1 MRRPEMENDFFE
13 SLKQEITA
21 CGKSLGEVGRLR
33 LIGIIS
39 RILGLFLLI
48 FTVVLCVF
56 ALLAF
61 ASVAALNAMMNVM
74 PLWGA
79 ALILGAVYV
88 LLIILVIACRKP
100 LFIHPFIRL
109 MSKQLRSEEELALK
123 TLEAEHQAE
132 LDYLRIE
139 NRVEN
144 ATREVNLYIS
154 FIGRAWSWLSTL
166 FHKK

>member
-1 MRRPEMENDFFE
+1 MEKDFFE
-13 SLKQEITA
+13 SLKQELTA
-21 CGKSLGEVGRLR
+21 CGKSLSEVGRLR

-61 ASVAALNAMMNVM
+61 ASVAALNAMTSVM
-74 PLWGA
+74 PLWAA
-79 ALILGAVYV
+79 ALILGAGYI
-88 LLIILVIACRKP
+88 LLIIVVIACRKP

-144 ATREVNLYIS
+144 ATREVNFYIA
-154 FIGRAWSWLSTL
+154 FIGRAWSWLSGL
-166 FHKK
+166 LHKK

>member
-1 MRRPEMENDFFE
+1 MEKDFFE
-13 SLKQEITA
+13 SLKQELTA
-21 CGKSLGEVGRLR
+21 CGKSLSEVGRLR

-61 ASVAALNAMMNVM
+61 ASVAALNAMTNVM
-74 PLWGA
+74 PLWAA
-79 ALILGAVYV
+79 ALILGAGYI
-88 LLIILVIACRKP
+88 LLIIVVIACRKP

-132 LDYLRIE
+132 LDYLHIE

-144 ATREVNLYIS
+144 ATREVNFYIA
-154 FIGRAWSWLSTL
+154 FIGRAWSWLSAL

>member
-1 MRRPEMENDFFE
+1 MENDLFTQIKE
-13 SLKQEITA
+13 EITA
-21 CGKSLGEVGRLR
+21 YGKSVGEVGRLR

-39 RILGLFLLI
+39 RVLGLFLLI
-48 FTVVLCVF
+48 FTVVLCIF

-61 ASVAALNAMMNVM
+61 ASVAALNAMTNVM

-79 ALILGAVYV
+79 ALILGAVYI
-88 LLIILVIACRKP
+88 LLIIVVIACRKP

-109 MSKQLRSEEELALK
+109 MTKQIGSEEELALK

-139 NRVEN
+139 NRVDN
-144 ATREVNLYIS
+144 ATREVNFYIS
-154 FIGRAWSWLSTL
+154 FIERAWTWLSRV

>member
-1 MRRPEMENDFFE
+1 MEKDFFE
-13 SLKQEITA
+13 SLKQELTA
-21 CGKSLGEVGRLR
+21 CGKSLSEVGRLR
-33 LIGIIS
+33 LIGIVS

-61 ASVAALNAMMNVM
+61 ASVAALNAMTNVM
-74 PLWGA
+74 PLWAA
-79 ALILGAVYV
+79 ALILGAGYI
-88 LLIILVIACRKP
+88 LLIIVVIACRKP

-123 TLEAEHQAE
+123 IMEAEHQAE
-132 LDYLRIE
+132 LDYLHIE

-144 ATREVNLYIS
+144 ATREVNFYIA
-154 FIGRAWSWLSTL
+154 FIGRAWSWLSAL

>member
-1 MRRPEMENDFFE
+1 MEKDFFE
-13 SLKQEITA
+13 SLKQELTA
-21 CGKSLGEVGRLR
+21 CGKSLSEVGRLR
-33 LIGIIS
+33 LIGIVS

-61 ASVAALNAMMNVM
+61 ASVAALNAMTNVM
-74 PLWGA
+74 PLWAA
-79 ALILGAVYV
+79 ALILGAGYI
-88 LLIILVIACRKP
+88 LLIIVVIACRKP

-109 MSKQLRSEEELALK
+109 MTKQLRSEEELALK
-123 TLEAEHQAE
+123 IMEAEHQAE
-132 LDYLRIE
+132 LDYLHIE

-144 ATREVNLYIS
+144 ATREVNFYIA
-154 FIGRAWSWLSTL
+154 FIGRAWSWLSAL

>member
-1 MRRPEMENDFFE
+1 MENDFFE
-13 SLKQEITA
+13 SLKQEIA
-21 CGKSLGEVGRLR
+21 SCGKSVGEVGRLR
-33 LIGIIS
+33 LIGIVS

-61 ASVAALNAMMNVM
+61 GAVAALHAMSHVM
-74 PLWGA
+74 PLWAA
-79 ALILGAVYV
+79 ALILGAGYI
-88 LLIILVIACRKP
+88 LLIIVVIACRKP

-109 MSKQLRSEEELALK
+109 MTKQYRSEEELALK

-132 LDYLRIE
+132 MDYLRIE
-139 NRVEN
+139 NRVDN
-144 ATREVNLYIS
+144 ATREINLYLA

>member
-1 MRRPEMENDFFE
+1 MEKDFFE
-13 SLKQEITA
+13 SLKQELTA
-21 CGKSLGEVGRLR
+21 CGKSLSEVGRLR

-61 ASVAALNAMMNVM
+61 TSVAALHAMTNIM

-79 ALILGAVYV
+79 ALILGAGYI
-88 LLIILVIACRKP
+88 LLIIVVIACRKP

-109 MSKQLRSEEELALK
+109 MTKQYRSEEELTLK

-132 LDYLRIE
+132 LDYLHIE

-144 ATREVNLYIS
+144 ATREVNFYIA
-154 FIGRAWSWLSTL
+154 FIGRAWSWLSNL
-166 FHKK
+166 LHKR

>member
-1 MRRPEMENDFFE
+1 MENDFFE
-13 SLKQEITA
+13 SLKHELTA

-33 LIGIIS
+33 LIGIVS

-61 ASVAALNAMMNVM
+61 ASVAALNAMTNVM
-74 PLWGA
+74 PLWAA

-88 LLIILVIACRKP
+88 LLIIVVIACRKP

-144 ATREVNLYIS
+144 ATREVNFYIS
-154 FIGRAWSWLSTL
+154 FIGRAWSWLSSL
-166 FHKK
+166 LHKK

>member
-1 MRRPEMENDFFE
+1 MEKDFFE
-13 SLKQEITA
+13 SLKQELTA
-21 CGKSLGEVGRLR
+21 CGKSLSEVGRLR

-61 ASVAALNAMMNVM
+61 ASVAALHAMTNVM

-79 ALILGAVYV
+79 ALILGAGYI
-88 LLIILVIACRKP
+88 LLIIVVIACRKP

-109 MSKQLRSEEELALK
+109 MTKQYRSEEELALK

-132 LDYLRIE
+132 LDYLHIE

-144 ATREVNLYIS
+144 ATREVNFYIA
-154 FIGRAWSWLSTL
+154 FIGRAWSWLSGL
-166 FHKK
+166 LHKK

>member
-1 MRRPEMENDFFE
+1 MENDYFE
-13 SLKQEITA
+13 GLKQELTSY
-21 CGKSLGEVGRLR
+21 GKSVGEVGRLR
-33 LIGIIS
+33 LIGIVS

-61 ASVAALNAMMNVM
+61 GAVAALHAMTSVM
-74 PLWGA
+74 PLWAA
-79 ALILGAVYV
+79 ALILGAGYI
-88 LLIILVIACRKP
+88 LLIVVVIACRKP

-132 LDYLRIE
+132 IDYLRIE
-139 NRVEN
+139 NRVTN
-144 ATREVNLYIS
+144 TTREINLYIAS
-154 FIGRAWSWLSTL
+154 IRRVWSWISSLL
-166 FHKK
+166 HKK

>member
-1 MRRPEMENDFFE
+1 MEKDFFE
-13 SLKQEITA
+13 SLKQELTA
-21 CGKSLGEVGRLR
+21 CGKSLSEVGRLR

-61 ASVAALNAMMNVM
+61 ASVAALNAMTNVM

-79 ALILGAVYV
+79 ALILGAGYI
-88 LLIILVIACRKP
+88 LLIIVVTACRKH

-109 MSKQLRSEEELALK
+109 MSK
-123 TLEAEHQAE
+123 
-132 LDYLRIE
+132 
-139 NRVEN
+139 
-144 ATREVNLYIS
+144 
-154 FIGRAWSWLSTL
+154 
-166 FHKK
+166 

>member
-1 MRRPEMENDFFE
+1 MEKDFFE
-13 SLKQEITA
+13 SLKQELTA

-33 LIGIIS
+33 LIGIVS

-61 ASVAALNAMMNVM
+61 ASVAALNAMTNVM
-74 PLWGA
+74 PLWAA
-79 ALILGAVYV
+79 ALILGAGYI
-88 LLIILVIACRKP
+88 LLIIVVIACRKP

-109 MSKQLRSEEELALK
+109 MTKQLRSEEELALK
-123 TLEAEHQAE
+123 IMEAEHQAE
-132 LDYLRIE
+132 LDYLHIE

-144 ATREVNLYIS
+144 ATREVNFYIA
-154 FIGRAWSWLSTL
+154 FIGRAWSWLSGL
-166 FHKK
+166 LHKK

>member
-1 MRRPEMENDFFE
+1 MENDFFE

-48 FTVVLCVF
+48 FTVVLCIF

-88 LLIILVIACRKP
+88 LLIIVVIACRKP

>member
-1 MRRPEMENDFFE
+1 MKNDYFE
-13 SLKQEITA
+13 GLKQEITSY
-21 CGKSLGEVGRLR
+21 GKSVGEIGRLR
-33 LIGIIS
+33 LIGIVS

-61 ASVAALNAMMNVM
+61 GAVAALHAMSHVM
-74 PLWGA
+74 PLWAA
-79 ALILGAVYV
+79 ALILGAGYV
-88 LLIILVIACRKP
+88 LLIAIVVACRKP

-109 MSKQLRSEEELALK
+109 MTKQIGSEEELALK

-139 NRVEN
+139 NRVDN
-144 ATREVNLYIS
+144 ATREVNFYIS
-154 FIGRAWSWLSTL
+154 FIERAWTWLSRV

>member
-1 MRRPEMENDFFE
+1 MENDFFE
-13 SLKQEITA
+13 SLKHELTA

-88 LLIILVIACRKP
+88 LLIIVVIACRKP

-139 NRVEN
+139 NRVDN
-144 ATREVNLYIS
+144 VTREVNFYIA
-154 FIGRAWSWLSTL
+154 FIGRIRTWLSGL
-166 FHKK
+166 FHK

>member
-1 MRRPEMENDFFE
+1 MENDFFE
-13 SLKQEITA
+13 SLKHELTA

-88 LLIILVIACRKP
+88 LLIIVVIACRKP
-100 LFIHPFIRL
+100 LFIHPFIQL
-109 MSKQLRSEEELALK
+109 MSKQLGTEEELALK

-132 LDYLRIE
+132 IDYLRIE
-139 NRVEN
+139 NRVTN
-144 ATREVNLYIS
+144 TTREINLYIAS
-154 FIGRAWSWLSTL
+154 IRRAWSWLSSL
-166 FHKK
+166 LHKK

>member
-1 MRRPEMENDFFE
+1 MEKDFFE
-13 SLKQEITA
+13 SLKQELTA
-21 CGKSLGEVGRLR
+21 CGKSLSEVGRLR

-39 RILGLFLLI
+39 RILGL
-48 FTVVLCVF
+48 
-56 ALLAF
+56 
-61 ASVAALNAMMNVM
+61 
-74 PLWGA
+74 GA
-79 ALILGAVYV
+79 GYI
-88 LLIILVIACRKP
+88 LLIIVVIACRKP

-123 TLEAEHQAE
+123 IMEAEHQAE
-132 LDYLRIE
+132 LDYLHIE

-144 ATREVNLYIS
+144 ATREVNFYIA

>member
-1 MRRPEMENDFFE
+1 MEKDFFE
-13 SLKQEITA
+13 SLKQELTA
-21 CGKSLGEVGRLR
+21 CGKSLSEVGRLR

-61 ASVAALNAMMNVM
+61 ASVAALNAMTNVM
-74 PLWGA
+74 PLWAA
-79 ALILGAVYV
+79 ALILGAGYI
-88 LLIILVIACRKP
+88 LLIIVVIACRKP

-123 TLEAEHQAE
+123 IMEAEHQAE
-132 LDYLRIE
+132 LDYLHIE

-144 ATREVNLYIS
+144 ATREVNFYIA
-154 FIGRAWSWLSTL
+154 FIGRAWSWLSAL

>member
-1 MRRPEMENDFFE
+1 MEKDFFE
-13 SLKQEITA
+13 SLKQELTA

-33 LIGIIS
+33 LIGIVS

-61 ASVAALNAMMNVM
+61 ASVAALNAMTNVM
-74 PLWGA
+74 PLWAA
-79 ALILGAVYV
+79 ALILGAGYI
-88 LLIILVIACRKP
+88 LLIIVVIACRKP

-109 MSKQLRSEEELALK
+109 MTKQLRSEEELALK
-123 TLEAEHQAE
+123 IMEAEHQAE
-132 LDYLRIE
+132 LDYLHIE

-144 ATREVNLYIS
+144 ATREVNFYIA
-154 FIGRAWSWLSTL
+154 FIGRAWSWLSAL

>member
-1 MRRPEMENDFFE
+1 MENDFFE
-13 SLKQEITA
+13 GLKQEIA
-21 CGKSLGEVGRLR
+21 SCGKSVGEVGRLR

-61 ASVAALNAMMNVM
+61 ASVAALHAMTNVM

-79 ALILGAVYV
+79 ALILGAGYI
-88 LLIILVIACRKP
+88 LLIIVVIACRKP

-123 TLEAEHQAE
+123 IMEAEHQAE
-132 LDYLRIE
+132 LDYLHIE

-144 ATREVNLYIS
+144 ATREVSFYIA
-154 FIGRAWSWLSTL
+154 FIGRAWSWLSGL
-166 FHKK
+166 LHKK

>member
-13 SLKQEITA
+13 SLKQEITT

-88 LLIILVIACRKP
+88 LLIIVVIACRKP

>member
-1 MRRPEMENDFFE
+1 MENDFFE
-13 SLKQEITA
+13 SLKQEIA
-21 CGKSLGEVGRLR
+21 SCGKSVGEVGRLR

-48 FTVVLCVF
+48 FTVVLCIF
-56 ALLAF
+56 AMLAF
-61 ASVAALNAMMNVM
+61 GAVAALHAMSHVM

-79 ALILGAVYV
+79 ALILGAVYI
-88 LLIILVIACRKP
+88 LLIIVVIACRKP

-109 MSKQLRSEEELALK
+109 MTKQIGSEEELALK

-139 NRVEN
+139 NRVDN
-144 ATREVNLYIS
+144 ATREVNFYIS
-154 FIGRAWSWLSTL
+154 FIERAWTWLSRV